1 MSPVPPEQVDQVGYY
16 LRRIFRCLDRDL
28 AFLLSQE
35 GLTFPQMVVLRYI
48 RAKDG
53 TTLAE
58 LAETLQWAASTLS
71 GIISRLERD
80 GLITRQPDPAD
91 LRIYRLRITA
101 KAKAILG
108 KTYRTYNDHLGCIL
122 AHFSPREI
130 EVLLTSLRRLWQ
142 AVQQEQPGRN

>member
-58 LAETLQWAASTLS
+58 LA
-71 GIISRLERD
+71 RLCNGGQYVIRNY
-80 GLITRQPDPAD
+80 QPVGARRPDHAPADPAD

-101 KAKAILG
+101 KAEAILG
-108 KTYRTYNDHLGCIL
+108 KTYRTYNDHLGCI
-122 AHFSPREI
+122 
-130 EVLLTSLRRLWQ
+130 
-142 AVQQEQPGRN
+142 

>member
-1 MSPVPPEQVDQVGYY
+1 MSPVASAAGTGSGGLP
-16 LRRIFRCLDRDL
+16 LRRIFRCLIEIW
-28 AFLLSQE
+28 LLIVS
-35 GLTFPQMVVLRYI
+35 GRANVSQMVVLRYI
-48 RAKDG
+48 RQG
-53 TTLAE
+53 RHHLAE
-58 LAETLQWAASTLS
+58 LAETRNGRPVRYPELSAGWA
-71 GIISRLERD
+71 RR
-80 GLITRQPDPAD
+80 PDHAPAGPSC

-101 KAKAILG
+101 KAEAILG